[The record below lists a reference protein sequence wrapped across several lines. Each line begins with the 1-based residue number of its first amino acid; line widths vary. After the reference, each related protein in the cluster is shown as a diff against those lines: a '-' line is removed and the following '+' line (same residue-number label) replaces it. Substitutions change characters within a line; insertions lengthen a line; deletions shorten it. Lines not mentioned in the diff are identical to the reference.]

1 MLLRIYTSCCHPK
14 MLFYQSPEF
23 GTSVLHTSPPYLYWP
38 FHSNTKRTRKM
49 KMYLSLL
56 RNYVIVSRGNTFYKG
71 VENDEDYKTLIFGLF
86 VLQKSIATILL

>member
-1 MLLRIYTSCCHPK
+1 
-14 MLFYQSPEF
+14 
-23 GTSVLHTSPPYLYWP
+23 
-38 FHSNTKRTRKM
+38 
-49 KMYLSLL
+49 MYLSLL